1 MNIKCIKKELLLII
15 NSRKKYADE
24 YILYAFAILELLDII
39 KSTVTIPQDFITY
52 IIILHEHINC
62 DMDIH
67 FIEELQ
73 QDRYRLS
80 EFINPKMDITESM
93 SDSLNDSPSK
103 SNSSTTESMSI
114 ESLSIGNKSIDEL
127 VSEMLKKDAQ
137 VIEEIMSDQEEYIN
151 MTKNVRK
158 RSKDDYGPLD
168 RNLLRNAKIFF
179 NIIDMDGDGYISA
192 NDTIKVLEFHKKNPL
207 IFTFDLVRIV
217 IILFRD
223 GIRID
228 FYMFVMYFL

>member
-1 MNIKCIKKELLLII
+1 MNIKCIKKELLSII

-62 DMDIH
+62 DINIH

-80 EFINPKMDITESM
+80 EFINPNITESK
-93 SDSLNDSPSK
+93 SDSSSK
-103 SNSSTTESMSI
+103 SNSSTT

-127 VSEMLKKDAQ
+127 VSEMLKKDAK

-151 MTKNVRK
+151 VTKNARK
-158 RSKDDYGPLD
+158 RSKDDYGSLD
-168 RNLLRNAKIFF
+168 RNLLRKAKIFF

-207 IFTFDLVRIV
+207 IFPFDLVRTV
-217 IILFRD
+217 VNLFRD
-223 GIRID
+223 GKRID
-228 FYMFVMYFL
+228 FYVFVMYFL

>member
-62 DMDIH
+62 DINIH

-80 EFINPKMDITESM
+80 EFINPDLTESK
-93 SDSLNDSPSK
+93 SDSSSK
-103 SNSSTTESMSI
+103 SNSSTT

-151 MTKNVRK
+151 VAKNARK
-158 RSKDDYGPLD
+158 RSKDDYGSLD
-168 RNLLRNAKIFF
+168 RNLLRKAKIFF

-207 IFTFDLVRIV
+207 IFPFDLVRTV
-217 IILFRD
+217 VNLFRD
-223 GIRID
+223 GKRID
-228 FYMFVMYFL
+228 FYVFVMYFL

>member
-39 KSTVTIPQDFITY
+39 KSTVTIPQDFMTY

-62 DMDIH
+62 DINIH

-80 EFINPKMDITESM
+80 EFINPDLTESK
-93 SDSLNDSPSK
+93 SDSSSK
-103 SNSSTTESMSI
+103 SNSSTT

-151 MTKNVRK
+151 VTKNARK
-158 RSKDDYGPLD
+158 RSKDDYGSLD
-168 RNLLRNAKIFF
+168 RNLLRKAKIFF

-207 IFTFDLVRIV
+207 IFPFDLVRTV
-217 IILFRD
+217 VNLFRD
-223 GIRID
+223 GKRID
-228 FYMFVMYFL
+228 FYVFVMYFL

>member
-1 MNIKCIKKELLLII
+1 MNIKCIRKELLLII

-52 IIILHEHINC
+52 IMILHEHINC

-73 QDRYRLS
+73 QDRHRLS
-80 EFINPKMDITESM
+80 EFINPTVNSS
-93 SDSLNDSPSK
+93 SDDLTGSTSDSPSK
-103 SNSSTTESMSI
+103 SNSSTTTD
-114 ESLSIGNKSIDEL
+114 SLSIGNKSLDEL

-137 VIEEIMSDQEEYIN
+137 VIGEIMSDQEEYTDIN

-168 RNLLRNAKIFF
+168 RNLLRKAKIFF
-179 NIIDMDGDGYISA
+179 NIIDIDGDGYISA

-207 IFTFDLVRIV
+207 IFPFDLVRTV
-217 IILFRD
+217 VNLLRE
-223 GIRID
+223 GKKID
-228 FYMFVMYFL
+228 FYVFVMYFL